1 MSTCNLFHVTDSFV
15 QTYQWTTRR
24 EVEGRACEE
33 SRVAE
38 EVRIWIGTRIA
49 VRTTNSSPTDPPTAT
64 TVIPKLR
71 MRTRMELKLIFSL
84 TARISGDG
92 TPTPN
97 ASSRA

>member
-1 MSTCNLFHVTDSFV
+1 
-15 QTYQWTTRR
+15 
-24 EVEGRACEE
+24 
-33 SRVAE
+33 
-38 EVRIWIGTRIA
+38 
-49 VRTTNSSPTDPPTAT
+49 
-64 TVIPKLR
+64 